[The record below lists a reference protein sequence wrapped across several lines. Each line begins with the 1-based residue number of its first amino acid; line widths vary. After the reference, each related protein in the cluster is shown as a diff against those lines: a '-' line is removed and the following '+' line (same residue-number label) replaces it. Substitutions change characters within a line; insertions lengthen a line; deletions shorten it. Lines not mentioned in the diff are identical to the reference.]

1 MLYRWKMNLTALK
14 FRDFRLY
21 LFGNLFSLNALW
33 MQRVIIGWIAW
44 DLTASATFVGFIAF
58 LNYAPAVIAG
68 PFFGV
73 LIDRVRI
80 KKAAKV
86 TQFCLFVIAIGFYL
100 FFVFGILDEISLS
113 ALSLLSGL
121 VTSAHHP
128 VRLSLA
134 PRLVNRGA
142 VTSVV
147 PMVAINFNLARLTGP
162 AIGGFLI
169 AVWGVEVALIVQV
182 FLYLPF
188 IFVIGFLHPRQRE
201 TSKTETEPFA
211 TALYSGLQHTLANDL
226 IRQALAVTFLCSLL
240 IRGTLEILP
249 VIADGVFAKGATGL
263 GLLIS
268 GAGFGALVA
277 GTIKVFSPS
286 QKAGELPK
294 FATASALLGIAFIP
308 LIGLSNIWA
317 LTFVYICYLGFSATY
332 SGISIQTA
340 VQMDLP
346 DSFRGR
352 VMSIWTMINI
362 GASAAGAMVLG
373 AFADYVGISVG
384 LSLASGIG
392 ITLFMVLLIHMPRTK
407 KDTDDL

>member
-1 MLYRWKMNLTALK
+1 MNLTALK

-86 TQFCLFVIAIGFYL
+86 TQFCLFAIAIGFYL

-142 VTSVV
+142 ITSVV
-147 PMVAINFNLARLTGP
+147 PLVAINFNLARLTGP
-162 AIGGFLI
+162 AIGGLLI
-169 AVWGVEVALIVQV
+169 AVWGVEVALIVQG

-188 IFVIGFLHPRQRE
+188 IFAIGFLHPRQRA

-211 TALYSGLQHTLANDL
+211 TALYSGLQHTLANEL
-226 IRQALAVTFLCSLL
+226 IRQALAVTFLFSLL

-277 GTIKVFSPS
+277 GIIKVFSPS

-384 LSLASGIG
+384 LSLAGGIG
-392 ITLFMVLLIHMPRTK
+392 ITLFMILLIHMARTK

>member
-188 IFVIGFLHPRQRE
+188 IFAIGFLHPRQRE

-226 IRQALAVTFLCSLL
+226 IRQALAVTFLYSLL

-384 LSLASGIG
+384 LSLAGGIG
-392 ITLFMVLLIHMPRTK
+392 ITLFIILLIHMARTK